1 MHRRSAYRRR
11 APRLGGGR
19 VLPALR
25 RALLGERGR
34 DVGEHLAERL
44 RDAAGGRRADGG
56 VLRGLRVVLVVRGA
70 DRSDLLLPAGL
81 VDLQDLLEVGLD
93 DVELRLEVVVREV
106 DVLGMAEVY
115 EATDIINR
123 RKVAIK
129 MIREDVMKNPINLR
143 RFQNEATIASSL
155 NHPNIVKVFNHG
167 TIEGRPY
174 IANEYVRGQTMK
186 DMLDFRTSIP
196 IAEAVSYMLQLTSA
210 LFYAHQH
217 NIIHRDIKPQNI
229 YVMPDGTIKLGDFG
243 IAQAEGMDDSFTKT
257 SEIVGSV
264 HYLAPEI
271 SQGKP
276 ASIQS
281 DIYAAGVTFY
291 ELLTGHVPFD
301 KDTPVNV
308 AVAHV
313 KEKFP
318 LVKKYVPNC
327 PKEIEKI
334 IANATKKRLSD
345 RYKGADEFYDDL
357 LEIRNHPELL
367 KEKKPLI
374 SRIFGFK

>member
-1 MHRRSAYRRR
+1 MSTIK
-11 APRLGGGR
+11 
-19 VLPALR
+19 
-25 RALLGERGR
+25 
-34 DVGEHLAERL
+34 VGA
-44 RDAAGGRRADGG
+44 
-56 VLRGLRVVLVVRGA
+56 
-70 DRSDLLLPAGL
+70 L
-81 VDLQDLLEVGLD
+81 VDG
-93 DVELRLEVVVREV
+93 RYRINARIGHG
-106 DVLGMAEVY
+106 GMAEVY
-115 EATDIINR
+115 EATDIINK

-143 RFQNEATIASSL
+143 RFENEATIASSL
-155 NHPNIVKVFNHG
+155 SHPNIVKVYNHG

-174 IANEYVRGQTMK
+174 IANEYVKGQTMK
-186 DMLDFRTSIP
+186 DMLDFRSAIP
-196 IAEAVSYMLQLTSA
+196 IAEAVSYMIQLTSA
-210 LFYAHQH
+210 LYYAHQH

-243 IAQAEGMDDSFTKT
+243 IAQAEGIDDDLTKA

-281 DIYAAGVTFY
+281 DIYSAGVTFY

-301 KDTPVNV
+301 KDSAVNV

-318 LVKKYVPNC
+318 PVKKYLPTC

-334 IANATKKRLSD
+334 IANATKKRLNE
-345 RYKGADEFYDDL
+345 RYKSADEFYQDL
-357 LEIRNHPELL
+357 IDLNKNPSVL
-367 KEKKPLI
+367 KEKKPLLA
-374 SRIFGFK
+374 RIFGFK

>member
-1 MHRRSAYRRR
+1 MSTIKI
-11 APRLGGGR
+11 G
-19 VLPALR
+19 
-25 RALLGERGR
+25 
-34 DVGEHLAERL
+34 
-44 RDAAGGRRADGG
+44 
-56 VLRGLRVVLVVRGA
+56 
-70 DRSDLLLPAGL
+70 SL
-81 VDLQDLLEVGLD
+81 VDGRYRIEARIGHG
-93 DVELRLEVVVREV
+93 
-106 DVLGMAEVY
+106 GMAEVY
-115 EATDIINR
+115 EATDIINK

-129 MIREDVMKNPINLR
+129 MIREDVMRNPINLR

-155 NHPNIVKVFNHG
+155 NHPNIV
-167 TIEGRPY
+167 
-174 IANEYVRGQTMK
+174 K

-229 YVMPDGTIKLGDFG
+229 FVMPDGTIKLGDFG
-243 IAQAEGMDDSFTKT
+243 IAQAEGVDDGLTKT
-257 SEIVGSV
+257 SEIIGSV

-308 AVAHV
+308 AVAHI

-318 LVKKYVPNC
+318 PVKKYVPNC

-334 IANATKKRLSD
+334 IVSATKKRLSE

-357 LEIRNHPELL
+357 LELSKKPEIL
-367 KEKKPLI
+367 KEKKSLI

>member
-1 MHRRSAYRRR
+1 MSTIKI
-11 APRLGGGR
+11 
-19 VLPALR
+19 
-25 RALLGERGR
+25 
-34 DVGEHLAERL
+34 
-44 RDAAGGRRADGG
+44 
-56 VLRGLRVVLVVRGA
+56 GA
-70 DRSDLLLPAGL
+70 L
-81 VDLQDLLEVGLD
+81 VDG
-93 DVELRLEVVVREV
+93 RYRINARIGHG
-106 DVLGMAEVY
+106 GMAEVY
-115 EATDIINR
+115 EATDIINK

-129 MIREDVMKNPINLR
+129 MIREDVMVNPINLR

-155 NHPNIVKVFNHG
+155 SHPNIVKVFNHG

-174 IANEYVRGQTMK
+174 IANEYVKGQTMK
-186 DMLDFRTSIP
+186 DMLDFRASIP
-196 IAEAVSYMLQLTSA
+196 IAEAVGYMLQLTSA

-243 IAQAEGMDDSFTKT
+243 IAQADGIDDGLTKP

-276 ASIQS
+276 ATIQS

-291 ELLTGHVPFD
+291 ELLTGHVPFE

-318 LVKKYVPNC
+318 PVKKYLPTC
-327 PKEIEKI
+327 PKEIEKVI
-334 IANATKKRLSD
+334 TKATKKRLSE
-345 RYKGADEFYDDL
+345 RYKGADEFYEDL
-357 LEIRNHPELL
+357 MELNKNPSVL
-367 KEKKPLI
+367 KEKKPLLA
-374 SRIFGFK
+374 RIFGFK

>member
-1 MHRRSAYRRR
+1 MSNIRI
-11 APRLGGGR
+11 
-19 VLPALR
+19 
-25 RALLGERGR
+25 
-34 DVGEHLAERL
+34 
-44 RDAAGGRRADGG
+44 
-56 VLRGLRVVLVVRGA
+56 GA
-70 DRSDLLLPAGL
+70 L
-81 VDLQDLLEVGLD
+81 VDG
-93 DVELRLEVVVREV
+93 RYRINARIGHG
-106 DVLGMAEVY
+106 GMAEVY
-115 EATDIINR
+115 EATDIINK

-129 MIREDVMKNPINLR
+129 LIREDVMINPINLR

-155 NHPNIVKVFNHG
+155 SHPNIVKVYNHG

-174 IANEYVRGQTMK
+174 IANEYVKGRTMK

-196 IAEAVSYMLQLTSA
+196 IAEAVGYMLQLSSA

-243 IAQAEGMDDSFTKT
+243 IAEAEGIEGPKKK

-281 DIYAAGVTFY
+281 DIYSMGVTFF
-291 ELLTGHVPFD
+291 ELLTGHVPFE

-318 LVKKYVPNC
+318 SVKKYLPAC

-334 IANATKKRLSD
+334 VSKATKKNLKE
-345 RYKGADEFYDDL
+345 RYKGANELYEDL
-357 LEIRNHPELL
+357 LELNKNPLVL
-367 KEKKPLI
+367 KEKKSILA
-374 SRIFGFK
+374 RIFGFK

>member
-1 MHRRSAYRRR
+1 MSSIKI
-11 APRLGGGR
+11 
-19 VLPALR
+19 
-25 RALLGERGR
+25 
-34 DVGEHLAERL
+34 
-44 RDAAGGRRADGG
+44 
-56 VLRGLRVVLVVRGA
+56 GA
-70 DRSDLLLPAGL
+70 L
-81 VDLQDLLEVGLD
+81 VDG
-93 DVELRLEVVVREV
+93 RYRISARIGHG
-106 DVLGMAEVY
+106 GMAEVY
-115 EATDIINR
+115 EANDIINK

-129 MIREDVMKNPINLR
+129 MIREDVMKNPINLK
-143 RFQNEATIASSL
+143 RFENEATIASSL
-155 NHPNIVKVFNHG
+155 NHPNIVKVYNHG

-174 IANEYVRGQTMK
+174 IANEYVKGQTMK
-186 DMLDFRTSIP
+186 DMLDFRSAIP
-196 IAEAVSYMLQLTSA
+196 VQEAVSYMLQLTSA
-210 LFYAHQH
+210 LYYAHQH

-243 IAQAEGMDDSFTKT
+243 IAQAEGIEDSLTAT

-281 DIYAAGVTFY
+281 DIYSAGVTFY

-301 KDTPVNV
+301 KDTPVNI

-318 LVKKYVPNC
+318 PVKKYLPTC

-334 IANATKKRLSD
+334 IANATKKRLGE
-345 RYKGADEFYDDL
+345 RYKSADEFYQDL
-357 LEIRNHPELL
+357 YELNQNPKIL

-374 SRIFGFK
+374 ARIFGFK

>member
-1 MHRRSAYRRR
+1 MSTIKI
-11 APRLGGGR
+11 
-19 VLPALR
+19 
-25 RALLGERGR
+25 
-34 DVGEHLAERL
+34 
-44 RDAAGGRRADGG
+44 
-56 VLRGLRVVLVVRGA
+56 GA
-70 DRSDLLLPAGL
+70 L
-81 VDLQDLLEVGLD
+81 VDGRYRIEARIGHG
-93 DVELRLEVVVREV
+93 
-106 DVLGMAEVY
+106 GMAEVY
-115 EATDIINR
+115 EATDIINK

-143 RFQNEATIASSL
+143 RFKNEATIASSL
-155 NHPNIVKVFNHG
+155 NHPNIVKVYNHG

-243 IAQAEGMDDSFTKT
+243 IAQAEGVDSDLTKT

-271 SQGKP
+271 SQGRP

-291 ELLTGHVPFD
+291 EILTGHVPFD

-318 LVKKYVPNC
+318 SVKKYLPNC

-334 IANATKKRLSD
+334 ISNATKKRLNE
-345 RYKGADEFYDDL
+345 RYKGADEFYEDL
-357 LEIRNHPELL
+357 LEVSKRPELL
-367 KEKKPLI
+367 KEKKPLLA
-374 SRIFGFK
+374 RIFGFK

>member
-1 MHRRSAYRRR
+1 MSTIKI
-11 APRLGGGR
+11 G
-19 VLPALR
+19 
-25 RALLGERGR
+25 
-34 DVGEHLAERL
+34 
-44 RDAAGGRRADGG
+44 
-56 VLRGLRVVLVVRGA
+56 
-70 DRSDLLLPAGL
+70 SL
-81 VDLQDLLEVGLD
+81 VDGRYRIEARIGHG
-93 DVELRLEVVVREV
+93 
-106 DVLGMAEVY
+106 GMAEVY
-115 EATDIINR
+115 EATDVISK

-155 NHPNIVKVFNHG
+155 NHPNIVKVYNHG

-243 IAQAEGMDDSFTKT
+243 IAQAEGVDDGLTKT

-318 LVKKYVPNC
+318 PVKKYVPSC
-327 PKEIEKI
+327 PKEIERI
-334 IANATKKRLSD
+334 IALATKKRLSE
-345 RYKGADEFYDDL
+345 RYKGADEFYEDL
-357 LEIRNHPELL
+357 LEVSKKPGLL
-367 KEKKPLI
+367 KEKKSLI
-374 SRIFGFK
+374 ARIFGFK

>member
-1 MHRRSAYRRR
+1 MSTIKI
-11 APRLGGGR
+11 
-19 VLPALR
+19 
-25 RALLGERGR
+25 
-34 DVGEHLAERL
+34 
-44 RDAAGGRRADGG
+44 
-56 VLRGLRVVLVVRGA
+56 GA
-70 DRSDLLLPAGL
+70 L
-81 VDLQDLLEVGLD
+81 VDG
-93 DVELRLEVVVREV
+93 RYRISARIGHG
-106 DVLGMAEVY
+106 GMAEVY
-115 EATDIINR
+115 EANDIINK

-155 NHPNIVKVFNHG
+155 SHPNIVKVYNHG

-174 IANEYVRGQTMK
+174 IANEYVKGQTMK
-186 DMLDFRTSIP
+186 DLLDFRSAIP

-210 LFYAHQH
+210 LYYAHQH

-229 YVMPDGTIKLGDFG
+229 YVMTDGTIKLGDFG
-243 IAQAEGMDDSFTKT
+243 IAQAEGMDEGLTKT

-271 SQGKP
+271 AQGKP

-291 ELLTGHVPFD
+291 EILTGHVPFD
-301 KDTPVNV
+301 RDTPVNV

-318 LVKKYVPNC
+318 PVKKYLPNC

-334 IANATKKRLSD
+334 IALATKKRLNE
-345 RYKGADEFYDDL
+345 RYKGANEFYEDL
-357 LEIRNHPELL
+357 LELTKDPNVL
-367 KEKKPLI
+367 KEKKPLLA
-374 SRIFGFK
+374 RIFGFK

>member
-1 MHRRSAYRRR
+1 MSNIRI
-11 APRLGGGR
+11 
-19 VLPALR
+19 
-25 RALLGERGR
+25 
-34 DVGEHLAERL
+34 
-44 RDAAGGRRADGG
+44 
-56 VLRGLRVVLVVRGA
+56 GA
-70 DRSDLLLPAGL
+70 L
-81 VDLQDLLEVGLD
+81 VDG
-93 DVELRLEVVVREV
+93 RYRINARIGHG
-106 DVLGMAEVY
+106 GMAEVY
-115 EATDIINR
+115 EATDIINK

-129 MIREDVMKNPINLR
+129 LIREDVMINPINLR

-155 NHPNIVKVFNHG
+155 SHPNIVKVYNHG

-174 IANEYVRGQTMK
+174 IANEYVKGRTMK

-196 IAEAVSYMLQLTSA
+196 IAEAVGYMLQLSSA

-243 IAQAEGMDDSFTKT
+243 IAEAEGIEGPKKK

-281 DIYAAGVTFY
+281 DIYSMGVTFF
-291 ELLTGHVPFD
+291 ELLTGHVPFE

-318 LVKKYVPNC
+318 SVKKYLPAC

-334 IANATKKRLSD
+334 ISKATKKNLKE
-345 RYKGADEFYDDL
+345 RYKGANELYEDL
-357 LEIRNHPELL
+357 LELNKNPLVL
-367 KEKKPLI
+367 KEKKSILA
-374 SRIFGFK
+374 RIFGFK

>member
-1 MHRRSAYRRR
+1 MSTIKI
-11 APRLGGGR
+11 
-19 VLPALR
+19 
-25 RALLGERGR
+25 
-34 DVGEHLAERL
+34 
-44 RDAAGGRRADGG
+44 
-56 VLRGLRVVLVVRGA
+56 GA
-70 DRSDLLLPAGL
+70 L
-81 VDLQDLLEVGLD
+81 VDG
-93 DVELRLEVVVREV
+93 RYRINARIGHG
-106 DVLGMAEVY
+106 GMADVY
-115 EATDIINR
+115 EASDIINKR
-123 RKVAIK
+123 RVAIK
-129 MIREDVMKNPINLR
+129 MIREDVMANPINLR
-143 RFQNEATIASSL
+143 RFQNEVTIASSL
-155 NHPNIVKVFNHG
+155 SHPNIVKVYNHG

-174 IANEYVRGQTMK
+174 IANEYVKGQTLK

-243 IAQAEGMDDSFTKT
+243 IAQADGLDDGLTKP

-291 ELLTGHVPFD
+291 ELLTGHVPFE

-318 LVKKYVPNC
+318 PVKKYVPTC
-327 PKEIEKI
+327 PKEIERI
-334 IANATKKRLSD
+334 IATATKKRLSE
-345 RYKGADEFYDDL
+345 RYKGADEFYEDL
-357 LEIRNHPELL
+357 VELSKNPSVL
-367 KEKKPLI
+367 KEKKPLLA
-374 SRIFGFK
+374 RIFGFK

>member
-1 MHRRSAYRRR
+1 MSTIK
-11 APRLGGGR
+11 
-19 VLPALR
+19 
-25 RALLGERGR
+25 
-34 DVGEHLAERL
+34 VGA
-44 RDAAGGRRADGG
+44 
-56 VLRGLRVVLVVRGA
+56 
-70 DRSDLLLPAGL
+70 L
-81 VDLQDLLEVGLD
+81 VDG
-93 DVELRLEVVVREV
+93 RYRISARIGHG
-106 DVLGMAEVY
+106 GMAEVY
-115 EATDIINR
+115 EANDIINK

-129 MIREDVMKNPINLR
+129 MIREDVMKNSINLR

-155 NHPNIVKVFNHG
+155 SHPNIVKVFNHG

-174 IANEYVRGQTMK
+174 IANEYVKGQTMK
-186 DMLDFRTSIP
+186 DLLDLRSAIP

-210 LFYAHQH
+210 LYYAHQH

-243 IAQAEGMDDSFTKT
+243 SAQAEGIDSDLTKP

-281 DIYAAGVTFY
+281 DIYSAGVTFY
-291 ELLTGHVPFD
+291 EMLTGHVPFD

-318 LVKKYVPNC
+318 PVKKYLPTC

-334 IANATKKRLSD
+334 IANATKKRLNE
-345 RYKGADEFYDDL
+345 RYKSADEFYNDL
-357 LEIRNHPELL
+357 LALKEDPSVL
-367 KEKKPLI
+367 KEKKPLL

>member
-1 MHRRSAYRRR
+1 MDGRYRINARI
-11 APRLGGGR
+11 GHG
-19 VLPALR
+19 
-25 RALLGERGR
+25 
-34 DVGEHLAERL
+34 
-44 RDAAGGRRADGG
+44 
-56 VLRGLRVVLVVRGA
+56 
-70 DRSDLLLPAGL
+70 
-81 VDLQDLLEVGLD
+81 
-93 DVELRLEVVVREV
+93 
-106 DVLGMAEVY
+106 GMAEVY
-115 EATDIINR
+115 EATDIINK

-143 RFQNEATIASSL
+143 RFENEATIASSL
-155 NHPNIVKVFNHG
+155 SHPNIVKVYNHG

-174 IANEYVRGQTMK
+174 IANEYIKGQTMK
-186 DMLDFRTSIP
+186 DMLDFRSAIP
-196 IAEAVSYMLQLTSA
+196 IAEAVSYMIQLTSA
-210 LFYAHQH
+210 LYYAHQH

-243 IAQAEGMDDSFTKT
+243 IAQAEGIDDDLTKA

-281 DIYAAGVTFY
+281 DIYSAGVTFY

-301 KDTPVNV
+301 KDSAVNV

-318 LVKKYVPNC
+318 PVKKYLPTC

-334 IANATKKRLSD
+334 IANATKKRLTE
-345 RYKGADEFYDDL
+345 RYKGADEFYQDL
-357 LEIRNHPELL
+357 VDLNKNPSVL
-367 KEKKPLI
+367 KEKKPLLA
-374 SRIFGFK
+374 RIFGFK

>member
-1 MHRRSAYRRR
+1 MSTIKI
-11 APRLGGGR
+11 G
-19 VLPALR
+19 
-25 RALLGERGR
+25 
-34 DVGEHLAERL
+34 
-44 RDAAGGRRADGG
+44 
-56 VLRGLRVVLVVRGA
+56 
-70 DRSDLLLPAGL
+70 SL
-81 VDLQDLLEVGLD
+81 VDGRYRIEARIGHG
-93 DVELRLEVVVREV
+93 
-106 DVLGMAEVY
+106 GMAEVY
-115 EATDIINR
+115 EATDIINKR
-123 RKVAIK
+123 HVAIK
-129 MIREDVMKNPINLR
+129 MIREDVMRNPINLR

-155 NHPNIVKVFNHG
+155 NHPNIVKVYNHG

-243 IAQAEGMDDSFTKT
+243 IAQADGVDDDLTMT

-281 DIYAAGVTFY
+281 DIYSAGVTFY

-318 LVKKYVPNC
+318 PVKKYIPNC
-327 PKEIEKI
+327 PKEIERI
-334 IANATKKRLSD
+334 IANATKKRLSE
-345 RYKGADEFYDDL
+345 RYKSADEFYEDL
-357 LEIRNHPELL
+357 LEISKKPEIL
-367 KEKKPLI
+367 KEKKPLLA
-374 SRIFGFK
+374 RIFGFK